1 MIRAAPHPVAQRIFH
16 GYIFRELKKH
26 FQAFY
31 MLNEFPAIPEGRRLL
46 ITPNHFSW
54 WDGFFIDYLCTRLLK
69 RQIYLM
75 MLEEQLRRYWYF
87 KMFGAYSIDPGNTP
101 SVIETLQYTIEPLM
115 DPANYVVMYP
125 QGVLEPYDKRP
136 IVIKQGGL
144 RYIIT
149 HAPHPFLI
157 FPIGFRVT
165 YYDEKHP
172 EISVR
177 MGDIIESEAVKDNF
191 NHFRKKFIHNLE
203 ELDTGTFERRFI
215 RDLFQW
221 KP

>member
-1 MIRAAPHPVAQRIFH
+1 
-16 GYIFRELKKH
+16 
-26 FQAFY
+26 
-31 MLNEFPAIPEGRRLL
+31 
-46 ITPNHFSW
+46 
-54 WDGFFIDYLCTRLLK
+54 
-69 RQIYLM
+69 M
-75 MLEEQLRRYWYF
+75 MLEEQLQRYWYF
-87 KMFGAYSIDPGNTP
+87 KMFGAYSIDPGNTQ

-136 IVIKQGGL
+136 IVLKRGGL
-144 RYIIT
+144 RYIVT

-157 FPIGFRVT
+157 LPIGFRVT

-177 MGDIIESEAVKDNF
+177 MGDIIESEAVTKDF
-191 NHFRKKFIHNLE
+191 DHFKTQFIHNIE
-203 ELDTGTFERRFI
+203 ELDRGTFERSFI

>member
-1 MIRAAPHPVAQRIFH
+1 MIKAAPHPIALRIFR

-31 MLNEFPAIPEGRRLL
+31 MLNEFPAIPKDWRLL

-54 WDGFFIDYLCTRLLK
+54 WDGFFIDYLGTRFLR

-75 MLEEQLRRYWYF
+75 MLEEQMQRYWYF
-87 KMFGAYSIDPGNTP
+87 KMFGAFSIDPGNIP

-115 DPANYVVMYP
+115 DPANFVVVYP

-136 IVIKQGGL
+136 IVFRRGGM
-144 RYIIT
+144 RYLIN
-149 HAPHPFLI
+149 HAPEPFVIL
-157 FPIGFRVT
+157 PIGFRVT
-165 YYDEKHP
+165 FYDEKHP

-177 MGDIIESEAVKDNF
+177 MGDVMESEQVKADF
-191 NHFRKKFIHNLE
+191 NHFKERFIHNLE
-203 ELDTGTFERRFI
+203 ELDKGTFKRAFT

>member
-1 MIRAAPHPVAQRIFH
+1 MIRAAPHPVALRIFR
-16 GYIFRELKKH
+16 GYIYRQLKKH

-31 MLNEFPAIPEGRRLL
+31 MLNDFPAIPKDRRLL

-54 WDGFFIDYLCTRLLK
+54 WDGFFIDYLGMRFLN

-75 MLEEQLRRYWYF
+75 MLEEQLQRYWYF
-87 KMFGAYSIDPGNTP
+87 KMFGAFSIDPGNVP
-101 SVIETLQYTIEPLM
+101 SVMETLQYTIEPLM
-115 DPANYVVMYP
+115 DPANFVVVYP

-136 IVIKQGGL
+136 IVLKRGGV
-144 RYIIT
+144 RYLIN

-165 YYDEKHP
+165 FYDEKNP

-177 MGDIIESEAVKDNF
+177 MGDIMESEAVKADF
-191 NHFRKKFIHNLE
+191 SYFKERFMHNLE
-203 ELDTGTFERRFI
+203 ELDKGTFKRQFR